1 MQSTN
6 IRHEFH
12 EGKSCFPGCPAWQ
25 STKTKQFSKL
35 SRVEI
40 IGLDIFGTICNI
52 RVDSNFERIYTIKL
66 DNPSDTPDGEGFF
79 VARSQEIRILPSL

>member
-1 MQSTN
+1 MQSTQDKAIN
-6 IRHEFH
+6 R
-12 EGKSCFPGCPAWQ
+12 
-25 STKTKQFSKL
+25 L
-35 SRVEI
+35 SRVEV
-40 IGLDIFGTICNI
+40 IGLNIFGTICNI